1 MKAGHIATISLAVA
15 LVVAALC
22 AVVFMNKKEAVARA
36 ELAKAESR
44 ETAAKESARKAA
56 SDDAAAR
63 ARESAAQAEAKAA
76 EQNRIAKEA
85 EREAA
90 LAAAEKA
97 KLDRES
103 AADNRAAREADA
115 AAAADQKAAE
125 KARAEAARAEAD
137 KAAKEAEKSAVE
149 AQAAADALAREKLR
163 SDAVIAEAKLWELK
177 QLDLVS
183 LERDLVAYKREL
195 DEREAALRPE
205 KTIKDL
211 VNIGSQDEKKT
222 SDDPVALLPEND
234 MSLPE
239 GERRLAKA
247 ERILAEGRAE
257 RTAKNREY
265 VIEPLER
272 MFTTALRD
280 GRVIDAEFYRK
291 TIKTL
296 YPDWEYRPQK
306 TEQEEVK
313 Q

>member
-1 MKAGHIATISLAVA
+1 MSKWISIS
-15 LVVAALC
+15 VAAGAIAIAAIC

-44 ETAAKESARKAA
+44 ETAAKEAARKAA

-63 ARESAAQAEAKAA
+63 ARESAAQAEAQAA

-97 KLDRES
+97 KLDREA
-103 AADNRAAREADA
+103 AADNRAAREAA
-115 AAAADQKAAE
+115 AAAASDQKAAE

-137 KAAKEAEKSAVE
+137 KAAKEAEKAADE

-163 SDAVIAEAKLWELK
+163 SEAVIAEEKLWELK
-177 QLDLVS
+177 QLELVE

-211 VNIGSQDEKKT
+211 VNIGAQEETKT
-222 SDDPVALLPEND
+222 SDDPVASLPEND

-257 RTAKNREY
+257 RAAKSREF
-265 VIEPLER
+265 VVELLER
-272 MFTTALRD
+272 MFVDAIRD
-280 GRVIDAEFYRK
+280 GRVIDAEFYKK
-291 TIKTL
+291 TIKEL
-296 YPDWEYRPQK
+296 YPDWEYRPQN